1 MLVDGTEDD
10 PGSVLGDLKLGVR
23 DRGPVVQ
30 DHYYVLGLRPDRGD
44 VDRSRKGEKLSGVSP
59 ALGQRTSTQCSCEY
73 HRPEGIWWLC
83 LFPGMAEGWRGQLAR
98 RKGTGTVKTRP

>member
-44 VDRSRKGEKLSGVSP
+44 VDRSRKRDGGEGE
-59 ALGQRTSTQCSCEY
+59 ALWGQSC
-73 HRPEGIWWLC
+73 
-83 LFPGMAEGWRGQLAR
+83 F
-98 RKGTGTVKTRP
+98 